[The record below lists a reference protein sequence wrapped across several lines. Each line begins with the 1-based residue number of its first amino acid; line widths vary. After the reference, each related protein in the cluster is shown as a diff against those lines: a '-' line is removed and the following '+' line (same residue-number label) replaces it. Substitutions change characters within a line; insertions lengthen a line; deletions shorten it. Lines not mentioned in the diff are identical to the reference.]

1 MLCLISVCNRIMY
14 FYYQEEERLRHN
26 ERIANGKLK
35 LKDIKNEI
43 NQVQSELSRCI
54 NGMQTNIQ
62 VRNICFK

>member
-1 MLCLISVCNRIMY
+1 MHFS
-14 FYYQEEERLRHN
+14 YQEEERLRHN
-26 ERIANGKLK
+26 ERIVNGKLK

-62 VRNICFK
+62 VRNICIK